1 MAVDLDYARRVPLI
15 RDVMSTQLVVV
26 EPDLTVAAAAT
37 VMGGRHVGA
46 ALVMEADSLVGIF
59 TERDVLTALGSDFDA
74 AGHLVSQWM
83 SRKPTTV
90 VPDLDAREA
99 LDLMLEAGYRHLPVV
114 EDGKVLGVVSIRDLA
129 PRD

>member
-1 MAVDLDYARRVPLI
+1 MAQI
-15 RDVMSTQLVVV
+15 RDLMSSELVVV
-26 EPDLTVAAAAT
+26 EPDSTVAAAAT

-46 ALVMEADSLVGIF
+46 ALVMDEDKLVGIF

-83 SRKPTTV
+83 SSEPTTIG
-90 VPDLDAREA
+90 PNADSREA
-99 LDLMLEAGYRHLPVV
+99 LDLMLEGGYRHLPVV
-114 EDGKVLGVVSIRDLA
+114 DDGRVIGVVSLRDLA